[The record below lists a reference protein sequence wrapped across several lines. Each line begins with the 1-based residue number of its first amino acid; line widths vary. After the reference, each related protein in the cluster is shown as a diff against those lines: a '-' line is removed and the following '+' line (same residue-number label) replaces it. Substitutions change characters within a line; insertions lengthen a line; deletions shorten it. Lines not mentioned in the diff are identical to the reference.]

1 MLKTLTHLPKSL
13 WYLVIFTWF
22 FSFYETQSLC
32 WFLSGSFRMFFIFVL
47 SDTKA
52 VNFWYF
58 LGKGPIYW
66 LKVLSQQLFNV
77 HVLSKQPSH
86 LVSISPVLGTDYPGG
101 NLHSVC
107 WPQSFILL
115 CDTLEKLLL
124 NSTSGFCVFPI
135 KFLSLTLYYGKFPTR
150 RKKKVDQSNITID
163 PLTSFHNFQ
172 YLAIWVSIYHTQQRV
187 SVLYHVI
194 SPTKS
199 TAWLYNSLGLERNI
213 TCHHHL

>member
-22 FSFYETQSLC
+22 FFFYETQVVLI
-32 WFLSGSFRMFFIFVL
+32 FLSGSFRMFLLFVL

-86 LVSISPVLGTDYPGG
+86 LVSISPVLGTDYPGREPSFC
-101 NLHSVC
+101 LLT
-107 WPQSFILL
+107 QSFILL
-115 CDTLEKLLL
+115 SDTLWNCFWILHLDSVFSLLSFEFYFIVEKVS
-124 NSTSGFCVFPI
+124 NR
-135 KFLSLTLYYGKFPTR
+135 R
-150 RKKKVDQSNITID
+150 RK
-163 PLTSFHNFQ
+163 
-172 YLAIWVSIYHTQQRV
+172 
-187 SVLYHVI
+187 
-194 SPTKS
+194 
-199 TAWLYNSLGLERNI
+199 
-213 TCHHHL
+213 